1 MAMVEEA
8 ADRIPAANPGGLDDP
23 NEHWEAEP
31 FAILRRR
38 RMARD

>member
-8 ADRIPAANPGGLDDP
+8 ADRIPAANPGGLNDP
-23 NEHWEAEP
+23 HQHWEAET
-31 FAILRRR
+31 FAFLRRR